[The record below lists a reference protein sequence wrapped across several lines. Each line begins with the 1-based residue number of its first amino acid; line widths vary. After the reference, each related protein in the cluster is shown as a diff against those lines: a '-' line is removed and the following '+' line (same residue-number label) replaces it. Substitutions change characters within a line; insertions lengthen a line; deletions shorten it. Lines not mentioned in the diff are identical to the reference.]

1 MFDQILKK
9 MFGIKESFVDHST
22 DQSHP
27 PAKLPRHPRG
37 AEVIKIGRKRF
48 TIQPFN
54 SGGGHKRAYYYTQSI
69 NLPQ

>member
-1 MFDQILKK
+1 MFEWLFKK
-9 MFGIKESFVDHST
+9 VIKAKESFVDYLA